1 MNSYIRGNSLSMLFL
16 AFDDE
21 NETKSRD
28 EDDVA
33 TNMEYDEDDDEDDV
47 ATNREYDEDGDE
59 DGNA

>member
-1 MNSYIRGNSLSMLFL
+1 
-16 AFDDE
+16 
-21 NETKSRD
+21 
-28 EDDVA
+28 VA